1 MRRLALLACC
11 ALPPLAAPERP
22 ALGWWLGTTVG
33 NQRAFP
39 PEVFAA
45 TLRLLQQHAD
55 AADVLMPFVGLTA
68 QPDGAIAPAPAV
80 AAAAVRSWLD
90 PIRAHASPLARVV
103 PMLAL
108 GSNATAHAAY
118 ASPSYVGDAVALLRR
133 HGWHGYSIDYE
144 PPECR
149 TQDPAEPPPCPQEP
163 ARLASFI
170 RRLSAALHAAGATL
184 SLCVDDRP
192 YAHDFLKARHYRRY
206 MAAGLDKVLQMGSC
220 ETPHQP
226 PLRPQAPP
234 MSSSSALSA
243 GLAR

>member
-1 MRRLALLACC
+1 MLALLACC
-11 ALPPLAAPERP
+11 APPPLAAPERP

-68 QPDGAIAPAPAV
+68 QPDGTIAPAHAV
-80 AAAAVRSWLD
+80 AAEAVRSWLD
-90 PIRAHASPLARVV
+90 PIRAHASPSARVV

-118 ASPSYVGDAVALLRR
+118 TSPSYVGEAVALLRR

-149 TQDPAEPPPCPQEP
+149 TQDPTEPPPCPQEP

-170 RRLSAALHAAGATL
+170 RRLSAALHAADATL

-206 MAAGLDKVLQMGSC
+206 MAAGLDKLLQMGSC
-220 ETPHQP
+220 ETPLA
-226 PLRPQAPP
+226 PLPA
-234 MSSSSALSA
+234 SSEAYS
-243 GLAR
+243 